1 MTASL
6 NDTAPLTAL
15 IAEELDRPVMAEAR
29 AVADAILARHGA
41 SVAAVLFYGSCL
53 RTGDAG
59 GILDVY
65 VLTDDL
71 RAYHGRF
78 WPALLNAAIPPTVSY
93 LEAPLEAP
101 GPAGLVRAK
110 VAVMGTADFARAVR
124 GEGVDTTI
132 WARFCQPAALLYARD
147 ATCRNA
153 AVDAV
158 AQAVTTA
165 ARWAVRLGPESGEPA
180 DYWTALFR
188 HTYGAELR
196 VERGDRPT
204 LIHDW
209 AADRYARLLPLALAR
224 AGIAA
229 GTEADGRLRPQV
241 PGHAT
246 AQRTTAQRAWAR
258 RRRLGKLLNI
268 LRLAKAAFT
277 FENGIDYILWKL
289 ERHAGRPVRVTPWQR
304 RHPILASPM
313 LLLRL
318 YRDGIIR

>member
-1 MTASL
+1 MTS
-6 NDTAPLTAL
+6 PLTTL
-15 IAEELDRPVMAEAR
+15 IAEELNRPVMAEAR

-78 WPALLNAAIPPTVSY
+78 WPALLNAAVPPTVSY
-93 LEAPLEAP
+93 LETP
-101 GPAGLVRAK
+101 GPKGLVRAK

-124 GEGVDTTI
+124 GEGIDTTI

-147 ATCRNA
+147 AACRDA

-158 AQAVTTA
+158 AQAVATA
-165 ARWAVRLGPESGEPA
+165 ARWAVRLGPESGGPA

-188 HTYGAELR
+188 LTYGAELR
-196 VERGDRPT
+196 AERGDRPA

-209 AADRYARLLPLALAR
+209 AAERYARLLPLALAH
-224 AGIAA
+224 AGIIAEVEA
-229 GTEADGRLRPQV
+229 VTEADGRLRPQV
-241 PGHAT
+241 ADRI
-246 AQRTTAQRAWAR
+246 AAQRAWAR

-289 ERHAGRPVRVTPWQR
+289 ERHAGRPVRITPWQR

-313 LLLRL
+313 LLFRF
-318 YRDGIIR
+318 YREGIIR